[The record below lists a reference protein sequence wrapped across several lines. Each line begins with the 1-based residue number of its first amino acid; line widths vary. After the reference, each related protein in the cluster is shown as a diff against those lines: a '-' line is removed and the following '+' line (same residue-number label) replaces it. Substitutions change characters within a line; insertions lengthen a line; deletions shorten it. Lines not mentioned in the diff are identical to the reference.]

1 MSRDDDHTK
10 DNDLYGAETFAAT
23 ERELRS
29 LDDGFAAFLRRRLAF
44 WAIRWTIG
52 FALTWAAV
60 ATWPNLSWLWW
71 VAGITALLSLAA
83 MIVTDFVIKRKIRQT
98 TRRIAD
104 AKAIVAEFD
113 NRAD

>member
-1 MSRDDDHTK
+1 MSDDNRPQD
-10 DNDLYGAETFAAT
+10 DGLYGAETFVAT

-29 LDDGFAAFLRRRLAF
+29 LDDGLAAFLRRRLLF

-52 FALTWAAV
+52 FALTWAVVTA
-60 ATWPNLSWLWW
+60 WPHLSWLWW
-71 VAGITALLSLAA
+71 VAGVTALLSLAA
-83 MIVTDFVIKRKIRQT
+83 MIVTDVIIKRKIRQT

-104 AKAIVAEFD
+104 ARATVAEFE